1 MYYATCDSIDDHNHS
16 HPDSL
21 QLEWKIGT
29 LNFDMQMNSTL
40 LGMMIVNTL
49 LVCSKAIWITELEKN
64 FFIKISDLIDRYL
77 SSTKRGGI
85 EGWYHN
91 KLWASRKMQNMWWKK
106 TFMCFTVFV
115 LIHKM
120 IHPWAQNSMVVP
132 HIKRKAFIDAH
143 HKFEGWGFLVRVTV
157 F

>member
-106 TFMCFTVFV
+106 NIYVFHCLCV
-115 LIHKM
+115 DSQDDSPLGAKLHGCATHQKESFYWC
-120 IHPWAQNSMVVP
+120 PPQV
-132 HIKRKAFIDAH
+132 
-143 HKFEGWGFLVRVTV
+143 WGLRVSR
-157 F
+157 